1 MVTGGG
7 LAQHGRHAWLVIYDI
22 ANARRLARVAKTLER
37 RAIRLQY
44 SVFLGIWTA
53 GACEA
58 VLAVV
63 GSQIN
68 ARKDDVRAYRL
79 PAGCQAEF
87 FGRRALDEEVV
98 LAQRGLTLLALLGAR
113 GTDWLGDQLGSDK
126 CDGEI
131 EKRQA

>member
-7 LAQHGRHAWLVIYDI
+7 VAQHGRHAWLVIYDI
-22 ANARRLARVAKTLER
+22 ANARRLVRVAKTLER

-58 VLAVV
+58 VLSAV

-68 ARKDDVRAYRL
+68 PRKDDVRAYRL
-79 PAGCQAEF
+79 PAACQAEF
-87 FGRRALDEEVV
+87 FGRRALDGDVV
-98 LAQRGLTLLALLGAR
+98 LAQRGLALLELLGVR
-113 GTDWLGDQLGSDK
+113 GTEWLGDQLGSDK
-126 CDGEI
+126 SEGLI
-131 EKRQA
+131 KKSKA